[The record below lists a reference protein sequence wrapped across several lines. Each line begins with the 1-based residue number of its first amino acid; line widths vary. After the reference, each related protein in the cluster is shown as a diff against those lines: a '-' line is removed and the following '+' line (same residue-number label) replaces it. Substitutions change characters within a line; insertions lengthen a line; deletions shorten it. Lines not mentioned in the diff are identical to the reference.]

1 MNIIAKKNALLLNSK
16 QMFQTLENIFKKIN

>member
-1 MNIIAKKNALLLNSK
+1 MNIIAKKNALALNSK